1 MAHWGKVHQ
10 EEAHRGK
17 LHQGKAHQ
25 VSDKKATR
33 HDIIQLNFSAEFNL
47 QWGEGTPNRWYERSE
62 KVPCGL
68 NALMAVNQKHK

>member
-1 MAHWGKVHQ
+1 MAHR
-10 EEAHRGK
+10 EEVHRGK
-17 LHQGKAHQ
+17 LYQGKAHQ
-25 VSDKKATR
+25 VSGKKATR

-68 NALMAVNQKHK
+68 NALIAVNQNDYSNDS